1 MSGYLIPFVLHA
13 HPKVQ
18 KFIWDA
24 GLGQYCNNGFGMI
37 DIVAPKEPNT

>member
-24 GLGQYCNNGFGMI
+24 GLGLYCNNGFGMI
-37 DIVAPKEPNT
+37 DIVAPREPNT